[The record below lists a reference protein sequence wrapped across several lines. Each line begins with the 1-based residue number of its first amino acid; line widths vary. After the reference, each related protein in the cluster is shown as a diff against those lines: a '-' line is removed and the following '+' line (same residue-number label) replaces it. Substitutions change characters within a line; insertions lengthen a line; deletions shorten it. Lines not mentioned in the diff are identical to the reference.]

1 MSDNANQTARYHFA
15 VKRTEEGGVLIALEP
30 IEGDVFEAS
39 GIWMAVRNPHVAD
52 ELAAIL
58 NRSVLLVG
66 RTVSTVDGVGGWS
79 N

>member
-1 MSDNANQTARYHFA
+1 MSPQGIQTARYRFT
-15 VKRTEEGGVLIALEP
+15 VKRTEEGGFFVAFEAL
-30 IEGDVFEAS
+30 EGDVFETA
-39 GIWMAVRNPHVAD
+39 GIWMAMRTQREAD

-66 RTVSTVDGVGGWS
+66 RTPSTTEGVGGWS